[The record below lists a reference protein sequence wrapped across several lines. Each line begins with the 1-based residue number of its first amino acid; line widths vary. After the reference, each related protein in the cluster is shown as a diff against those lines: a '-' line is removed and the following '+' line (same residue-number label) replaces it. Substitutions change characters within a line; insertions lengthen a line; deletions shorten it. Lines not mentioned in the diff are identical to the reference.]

1 MKSILE
7 QLYYGNVSPW
17 EKIFP
22 KNPEFRPLLDK
33 ASEKEAYFAE
43 KLNAEEEANFTEYQ
57 DIIQKANC
65 MEVYESFSYGFR
77 LGMSLLWEV
86 VSTDL

>member
-7 QLYYGNVSPW
+7 QLYYGNISPW
-17 EKIFP
+17 EDLYP
-22 KNPEFRPLLDK
+22 KNPEYRTLWKK
-33 ASEKEAYFAE
+33 ACQKEAYLFG
-43 KLNAEEEANFTEYQ
+43 KLPAEEEDNFTEYQ
-57 DIIQKANC
+57 DLIQKAYC

>member
-7 QLYYGNVSPW
+7 QLYYGNISPW
-17 EKIFP
+17 ENISPQK
-22 KNPEFRPLLDK
+22 PEYRMLWKK
-33 ASEKEAYFAE
+33 ASEKEDYLAG
-43 KLNAEEEANFTEYQ
+43 KLPAEEDANFTEYQ
-57 DIIQKANC
+57 DIIRNAYC

>member
-17 EKIFP
+17 EDLYP
-22 KNPEFRPLLDK
+22 KNPEYRTLWKK
-33 ASEKEAYFAE
+33 ACEKESYLFG
-43 KLNAEEEANFTEYQ
+43 KLPAEEEDNFTEYQ
-57 DIIQKANC
+57 DLIRKAYC

-77 LGMSLLWEV
+77 LGIRLLWEV